1 MTANFFGLFSQAGS
15 LAKSNAETTAAKS
28 ARVAGLV
35 QDGYRRWFDGVTAS
49 VNDAGRLAGEFGKV
63 RSPADLAAL
72 HREWL
77 NTTQARVTE
86 GVQGFLDVS
95 AKIAAEVAI
104 LPVPNVTVA
113 VKTAGP
119 VLVKPVVVV
128 AKTEAPAKA
137 KAPVVE
143 TPVVEAPVVKAP
155 VVEPVVVEATAPVVE
170 AAAPEAPA
178 PVAVVEAPVEAPVE
192 ATVEA
197 RVEAAPAV
205 EVAPVAEAAPVDAAP
220 VETVEAAAP
229 EAPAPVAAKPPV
241 KAGPQ
246 RRVGG
251 RPAGRPGAQR

>member
-104 LPVPNVTVA
+104 LPVANVTVA
-113 VKTAGP
+113 AKASGP
-119 VLVKPVVVV
+119 VLVKPVAV
-128 AKTEAPAKA
+128 AAKVEAPTKA

-143 TPVVEAPVVKAP
+143 APVVEAPVAKA
-155 VVEPVVVEATAPVVE
+155 VVV
-170 AAAPEAPA
+170 EAPA
-178 PVAVVEAPVEAPVE
+178 PVAAPVVEAVAVEAPAPAAVVETPVETPVEAPL
-192 ATVEA
+192 
-197 RVEAAPAV
+197 
-205 EVAPVAEAAPVDAAP
+205 EAAPVDAAP

-251 RPAGRPGAQR
+251 RPAGRTGAQR

>member
-35 QDGYRRWFDGVTAS
+35 QDGYRRWFDGLTAS

-104 LPVPNVTVA
+104 LPVANVTVA
-113 VKTAGP
+113 AKSGP

-128 AKTEAPAKA
+128 AKTEAPAKV

-143 TPVVEAPVVKAP
+143 TPVAEAPVVTAP
-155 VVEPVVVEATAPVVE
+155 VVEPVVVEAPAPVVE
-170 AAAPEAPA
+170 AVAPEAPA

-192 ATVEA
+192 VP
-197 RVEAAPAV
+197 VEAAPAV

-251 RPAGRPGAQR
+251 RPAGRTGAQR

>member
-104 LPVPNVTVA
+104 LPVSNVTVA
-113 VKTAGP
+113 VKSGP

-128 AKTEAPAKA
+128 AKTEAPAKV
-137 KAPVVE
+137 KA
-143 TPVVEAPVVKAP
+143 PVVEAPVVEVPAVEVPVVKAPVLEAAVEPPAPAPAP
-155 VVEPVVVEATAPVVE
+155 VVET
-170 AAAPEAPA
+170 
-178 PVAVVEAPVEAPVE
+178 VAVPAPVEAPIK
-192 ATVEA
+192 AP
-197 RVEAAPAV
+197 VEAAPAV

-229 EAPAPVAAKPPV
+229 EAPVAAKPPV

-251 RPAGRPGAQR
+251 RPAGRTSAQR

>member
-28 ARVAGLV
+28 ARVAGLM

-104 LPVPNVTVA
+104 LPVPSVT
-113 VKTAGP
+113 
-119 VLVKPVVVV
+119 VV
-128 AKTEAPAKA
+128 AKAVGPVQMKPVAMVAKVEAPAKA

-143 TPVVEAPVVKAP
+143 APAVETPMAKIPAPEAVVVEPPAPVAAP
-155 VVEPVVVEATAPVVE
+155 VVET
-170 AAAPEAPA
+170 
-178 PVAVVEAPVEAPVE
+178 VAVEAPTPTAVAEAP
-192 ATVEA
+192 
-197 RVEAAPAV
+197 VEAAPAV
-205 EVAPVAEAAPVDAAP
+205 EVAPVAEAAPVETVAAEAP
-220 VETVEAAAP
+220 V
-229 EAPAPVAAKPPV
+229 PVAAKPAV
-241 KAGPQ
+241 KAAPQ

>member
-104 LPVPNVTVA
+104 LPVANVTVA
-113 VKTAGP
+113 AKASAP

-128 AKTEAPAKA
+128 AKAEALAKVKAPVVEAPVAELPA
-137 KAPVVE
+137 VEVPAVESPAPAPAPVVEAVAAPAPVVE
-143 TPVVEAPVVKAP
+143 TPVE
-155 VVEPVVVEATAPVVE
+155 
-170 AAAPEAPA
+170 
-178 PVAVVEAPVEAPVE
+178 
-192 ATVEA
+192 
-197 RVEAAPAV
+197 
-205 EVAPVAEAAPVDAAP
+205 APVDAAP
-220 VETVEAAAP
+220 AVEAVPVVAAAPVEAVEAAAP

-251 RPAGRPGAQR
+251 RPAGRPAAQR

>member
-155 VVEPVVVEATAPVVE
+155 VVEPVVVEAPAPVVE

-178 PVAVVEAPVEAPVE
+178 PVVEAPVEAPIK
-192 ATVEA
+192 AP
-197 RVEAAPAV
+197 VEAAPAV

-220 VETVEAAAP
+220 VETVEDVAP

-251 RPAGRPGAQR
+251 RPAGRTGAQR

>member
-104 LPVPNVTVA
+104 LPVANVTVA
-113 VKTAGP
+113 AKASGP
-119 VLVKPVVVV
+119 VLVKPVAV
-128 AKTEAPAKA
+128 AAKVEAPTKA

-143 TPVVEAPVVKAP
+143 APVVEAPVAKA
-155 VVEPVVVEATAPVVE
+155 VVV
-170 AAAPEAPA
+170 EAPA
-178 PVAVVEAPVEAPVE
+178 PVAAPVVEAVAVEAPAPAAVVETPVETPVEAPV
-192 ATVEA
+192 
-197 RVEAAPAV
+197 
-205 EVAPVAEAAPVDAAP
+205 VDAAP

-251 RPAGRPGAQR
+251 RPAGRTGAQR

>member
-104 LPVPNVTVA
+104 LPVANVTVA
-113 VKTAGP
+113 AKASGP
-119 VLVKPVVVV
+119 VLVKPVAV
-128 AKTEAPAKA
+128 AAKVEAPTKA

-143 TPVVEAPVVKAP
+143 APVVEAPVAKA
-155 VVEPVVVEATAPVVE
+155 VVV
-170 AAAPEAPA
+170 EAPA
-178 PVAVVEAPVEAPVE
+178 PVAAPVVEAVAVEAPAPAAVVETPVETPVEAPV
-192 ATVEA
+192 
-197 RVEAAPAV
+197 
-205 EVAPVAEAAPVDAAP
+205 VDAAP
-220 VETVEAAAP
+220 VETVDAAAP

>member
-104 LPVPNVTVA
+104 LPVANVSVVA
-113 VKTAGP
+113 KSGP
-119 VLVKPVVVV
+119 VLVKPVAVV
-128 AKTEAPAKA
+128 AKVEAPAKV

-143 TPVVEAPVVKAP
+143 TPVVEAPVVTAP
-155 VVEPVVVEATAPVVE
+155 VVEPVVVEAPAPVVE
-170 AAAPEAPA
+170 AVAPEA
-178 PVAVVEAPVEAPVE
+178 PVAVVEAPVEVP
-192 ATVEA
+192 
-197 RVEAAPAV
+197 VEAAPAV
-205 EVAPVAEAAPVDAAP
+205 EVAPAAEAALVDAVP